1 MRVKLI
7 LLILALILL
16 FLTRGVALATPT
28 PPYVFVNHAT
38 KECTIKSYGDDCKWC
53 EPPDG
58 WQELGRP
65 GQVECPED
73 YAQVYPE
80 FNCVGYNNQ
89 FCCSGHTHLNDCE
102 DMIINDSES
111 QCTFVKDVA
120 NCTLPEGWISRS
132 TRARE
137 RAWICPQNYR
147 WGVTVT
153 CLNATS
159 VPESTPVPTFTP
171 TPTPTCTPTLTPT
184 PTPTCTPTLTP
195 TPTPT
200 CTPTL
205 TLTSTPTSTPTP
217 LPKPPGETGWRCCL
231 GPAALVMALSVMFF
245 CISVVKKF

>member
-1 MRVKLI
+1 MRAKLI
-7 LLILALILL
+7 LLVLAVILPLL
-16 FLTRGVALATPT
+16 LARGVVLATPT
-28 PPYVFVNHAT
+28 PPYVFVNHTT
-38 KECTIKSYGDDCKWC
+38 KECVIRIHGDDCTWC

-58 WQELGRP
+58 WQELGVQ
-65 GQVECPED
+65 GQAQCPED
-73 YAQVYPE
+73 YARVEYLE
-80 FNCVGYNNQ
+80 FNCVGYKNQ
-89 FCCSGHTHLNDCE
+89 FCCSNGAHRGDCE
-102 DMIINDSES
+102 DMIINDSKS

-137 RAWICPQNYR
+137 RAWICPQDYR

-184 PTPTCTPTLTP
+184 PTPTCTPTLT
-195 TPTPT
+195 
-200 CTPTL
+200 
-205 TLTSTPTSTPTP
+205 LTSTPTSTPTP
-217 LPKPPGETGWRCCL
+217 LPKPPGETGWRECL

-245 CISVVKKF
+245 CISVLEKF